1 MSVNV
6 KFSIGILLGI
16 LLAVVWYET
25 QGRKER

>member
-16 LLAVVWYET
+16 LIAVVWYES
-25 QGRKER
+25 RKKMG